1 MKAIAI
7 LILAFAL
14 ALSSCTTTALE
25 QELLPTPQTDLVGE
39 IPAKDASQPDSPAP
53 SQETISDEPSQE
65 PLETPMNDGQ
75 QEATEPAADEPSQ
88 PVEADGEERPVQGE
102 ALEDGQSEDT
112 DDGVGF
118 IYTMN
123 DGEAGPSGGTVFN
136 NAGTSLEV
144 FVIDVDGKTY
154 EEALTMAQ
162 SFAIITK
169 TNAFSGWRLPTK
181 DELLAIY
188 HQLFETYLAEFE
200 ETYYWAYAP
209 QDSQSAPVLYFGTG
223 FESDFYKDMDFVGVM
238 VVRNL

>member
-25 QELLPTPQTDLVGE
+25 RELLPTPQTDPVGE
-39 IPAKDASQPDSPAP
+39 IPAQDASQPDSPAP
-53 SQETISDEPSQE
+53 PQGAISDEPSQG
-65 PLETPMNDGQ
+65 PSETPMDDGQ

-88 PVEADGEERPVQGE
+88 PAEADVEGKPVQGE
-102 ALEDGQSEDT
+102 AMEDEQSEDT

-118 IYTMN
+118 IYTMG

-136 NAGTSLEV
+136 NAGKSLEA
-144 FVIDVDGKTY
+144 FVLDVDGKTY

-162 SFAIITK
+162 NFAIITK
-169 TNAFSGWRLPTK
+169 TNAFSRWRLPTK

-200 ETYYWAYAP
+200 ETYYWADAP

-238 VVRNL
+238 VVREL

>member
-25 QELLPTPQTDLVGE
+25 QKLLPTPQTDPVGE
-39 IPAKDASQPDSPAP
+39 IPTQDASQPDSPAP
-53 SQETISDEPSQE
+53 SQETVSEEPSQG
-65 PLETPMNDGQ
+65 PLEAPIAEAL
-75 QEATEPAADEPSQ
+75 QEATEPTADEPSQ
-88 PVEADGEERPVQGE
+88 PVEADGEEKPVQGE
-102 ALEDGQSEDT
+102 AFKDGQPEDT
-112 DDGVGF
+112 DDGVEF
-118 IYTMN
+118 IYTMSA
-123 DGEAGPSGGTVFN
+123 GEAGPSGGTVFN
-136 NAGTSLEV
+136 NAGKSLEA
-144 FVIDVDGKTY
+144 FVLDVDGKTY

-162 SFAIITK
+162 NFAIITK
-169 TNAFSGWRLPTK
+169 TNVFSGWRLPTK

-200 ETYYWAYAP
+200 ETYYWAGAP

-238 VVRNL
+238 VVREL